1 MLEGRQALMFL
12 ARLLVLSIPHLLV
25 LMKTLQYVNL
35 PMTKQQLLAL
45 PAQRRVTSLR
55 TALPRV
61 TVP

>member
-1 MLEGRQALMFL
+1 
-12 ARLLVLSIPHLLV
+12 V

-45 PAQRRVTSLR
+45 PAQRRAISLR